1 MTVLEQLLVVQE
13 HDTAVDQ
20 LRHRRDHLPERD
32 ALRALD
38 ERLAALDRRRAEVT
52 ARRDEL
58 ARTQRRAEDEL
69 AMVEQK
75 RRDTDARLYG
85 GTVRAPREL
94 QALQD
99 ELAAL
104 GRRQDELETDV
115 LDVLTELEP
124 VEAELGQLD
133 ADRGLVESERA
144 AAAGALAEA
153 EAAVDAELAEV
164 RRARDAA
171 AAGVPG
177 EQLADYEDRRR
188 RLGGIAVARLV
199 GTSCGG
205 CHLTLSAVEI
215 DRLRRLAPDQTAA
228 CEECGR
234 LLVR

>member
-1 MTVLEQLLVVQE
+1 MSVLEQLLVVQE
-13 HDTAVDQ
+13 HDTTADQ

-32 ALRALD
+32 AL
-38 ERLAALDRRRAEVT
+38 AALDARRDALTERRDAVRS
-52 ARRDEL
+52 RRDEL
-58 ARTQRRAEDEL
+58 GRAQKRAEDEL
-69 AMVEQK
+69 ALVEAK
-75 RRDTDARLYG
+75 RRETDAKLYG

-104 GRRQDELETDV
+104 ARRQDELETEV
-115 LDVLTELEP
+115 LDVLTEIEP
-124 VEAELGQLD
+124 VDAELAQLD
-133 ADRGLVESERA
+133 AERGTLDAERDTA
-144 AAAGALAEA
+144 AAALAEA

-164 RRARDAA
+164 TAARERVAA
-171 AAGVPG
+171 EVPA

-205 CHLTLSAVEI
+205 CHLTLSAVEV
-215 DRLRRLAPDQTAA
+215 DRLRRLPPDETAA